1 MGLVLGYRSPG
12 VKSVFSSEK
21 LVLQAVF
28 DVFCSKTP
36 LFYANSRFLCPY
48 FSIYC
53 DFFGFAD
60 AVSLVY
66 NTSLREFFGV
76 SVYVTLF

>member
-1 MGLVLGYRSPG
+1 MGIDLRAQKACFLA
-12 VKSVFSSEK
+12 KN
-21 LVLQAVF
+21 LCIQAVF
-28 DVFCSKTP
+28 DGFCSKTP

-53 DFFGFAD
+53 DFLGFTD